1 MITTGERKWICWFA
15 LAVIVFTSIP
25 YALGFALQGS
35 EWRFSGFVF
44 GVEDGNSY
52 IAKMLSGSAGEW
64 LFRTPYTA
72 YPQAGVLA
80 FLPYILLGKLASP
93 PGLHEQLI
101 ALFQI
106 FRWGAIV
113 LYAFAAYRFIAVFLH
128 QVRLRRA
135 ALILAFLGGGL
146 GFLSA
151 FGLRWSGWDGLPLE
165 IYSPESFGFLA
176 VFGLPHI
183 TAGRAFLLWGLARI
197 LSHQAGNPIW
207 RGALLVGGLWLMLG
221 LMQPLT
227 VVVAWVV
234 AGAGLAAEWIAWR
247 IRVSKGTAQAV
258 GKDELTSR
266 TRLALLAALISSPL
280 PAYTFLA
287 FALDPFL
294 KSWSAQN
301 LILSPPPLDYLL
313 SYALILPFVIAGVVR
328 GIKDKA
334 PNAAFLMGW
343 LGLFPFLAYAPYN
356 LQRRLPEGIWVC
368 IVVLALLAVELDR
381 KPFLW
386 KRLQPV
392 LYLGVLSSLFVYVGG
407 LQTVSTPR
415 QPVYAPVGAVRAY
428 ASLENAAGDAFP
440 IVLSDYLKSNS
451 LPAWSPVRTVVG
463 HGPESKD
470 LKVLQP
476 LVESFL
482 DGSLE
487 QSAAHNLLVSQRVQ
501 FVLASPE
508 YPLDFTARYPSL
520 ELVDQQDCYR
530 IYAVDLSESE

>member
-1 MITTGERKWICWFA
+1 MITTGERTWIWRFA

-72 YPQAGVLA
+72 YPQPGVLA

-93 PGLHEQLI
+93 TGLHEQLI
-101 ALFQI
+101 ALFQL

-113 LYAFAAYRFIAVFLH
+113 LYAFAAYRFIAIFIN

-151 FGLRWSGWDGLPLE
+151 FGMRWSGWDGLPLE
-165 IYSPESFGFLA
+165 FYSPECFGFLA

-197 LSHQAGNPIW
+197 LKHQAGRPIW
-207 RGALLVGGLWLMLG
+207 RDALLAGLLWLLLG

-247 IRVSKGTAQAV
+247 FRVSKGSAQAV
-258 GKDELTSR
+258 GKAELTSR

-313 SYALILPFVIAGVVR
+313 SYALILPFVIAGVAR

-343 LGLFPFLAYAPYN
+343 LALFPFLAYAPYN

-368 IVVLALLAVELDR
+368 MVILALLAVELDR
-381 KPFLW
+381 MPLVW
-386 KRLQPV
+386 KRFHPV
-392 LYLGVLSSLFVYVGG
+392 LYLGVLSSLFFYVGG
-407 LQTVSTPR
+407 LKTVTAPR

-428 ASLENAAGDAFP
+428 ASLEKAAGDAFP
-440 IVLSDYLKSNS
+440 VVLSDYLNSNA

-520 ELVDQQDCYR
+520 ELFDQQDGYR
-530 IYAVDLSESE
+530 IFAVDLSKSE